1 MPSWDIFEHQ
11 TQEYRDSVLPPNV
24 RKRLSIEAG
33 VTQGWH
39 RWVTDEGAVLGLEGF
54 VASAPYKDIYKHYG
68 LTVEDVVAR
77 ALGLLGRSSTATGGE
92 HVPGHASG
100 SEGHS

>member
-1 MPSWDIFEHQ
+1 
-11 TQEYRDSVLPPNV
+11 V

-39 RWVTDEGAVLGLEGF
+39 RWVTDEGDCMGIERFG
-54 VASAPYKDIYKHYG
+54 ASAPYKEIYKHYG

-77 ALGLLGRSSTATGGE
+77 ALGLLGRGGAATGGKQ
-92 HVPGHASG
+92 VPGHASG